1 MIVARILHDCWTIFN
16 NRSTI
21 DYQSSTIV

>member
-21 DYQSSTIV
+21 V